1 MSPPYDRFKNNELIL
16 RDELAV
22 DRTLLANERTLLAYL
37 RSAISLLLAGV
48 TFIQFGSDM
57 WFKGIGYLCLPVGI
71 ALGIFGQHRY
81 RQMDNAI
88 RTVRRQMP
96 QVPGATPAAD
106 E

>member
-37 RSAISLLLAGV
+37 R
-48 TFIQFGSDM
+48 
-57 WFKGIGYLCLPVGI
+57 FKGIGYLCLPVGI